1 MRAALTLAARGLGRV
16 APNPAV
22 GCIIVKDGRVV
33 GRGWTQPGG
42 RPHAETEALR
52 QAGPAAAGA
61 TAYVTLEPCAHHGKT
76 PPCAEAL
83 VAAGVARVVAA
94 LEDPDSRVAG
104 QGLKI
109 LREAGIAVEVGVC
122 RAQAERLNAGFL
134 KRVIK
139 GRPLVVLK
147 LATSLDGRIA
157 THSGHSQW
165 ITGPLA
171 RRRAHLLRARA
182 DAVMVGSGT
191 AVSDNPRLDVRLEGM
206 EDRHPLRVV
215 VDGRLRLPLTHDLVA
230 RAGEVPTL
238 LVTHDG
244 NPRERLRAY
253 EDVGVEV
260 VQVETDADGHVSLG
274 AALDHLGGRG
284 VTRLLVEGGGHL
296 AASLLRGGLVDR
308 LAWFQAPLVIGGDGV
323 AAVSGF
329 GVDRLDQ
336 APKFLQAAMAQLG
349 HDRIDIYSLES

>member
-61 TAYVTLEPCAHHGKT
+61 TVYVTLEPCAHHGET

-109 LREAGIAVEVGVC
+109 LREGGIAVEVGVC

-157 THSGHSQW
+157 TRSGHSQW

-182 DAVMVGSGT
+182 DAVLVGSGT
-191 AVSDNPRLDVRLEGM
+191 AVSDNPRLDVRLQGM
-206 EDRHPLRVV
+206 ADRHPLRVV
-215 VDGRLRLPLTHDLVA
+215 VDGRLRLPLTHDLVV

-238 LVTHDG
+238 LVTHHG

-253 EDVGVEV
+253 EEAGVEV
-260 VQVETDADGHVSLG
+260 VQVETDTDGHVSL
-274 AALDHLGGRG
+274 AAVLDHLGGRG
-284 VTRLLVEGGGHL
+284 ITRLLVEGGGHL

-349 HDRIDIYSLES
+349 HDRIDIYSAET